1 MTNKNFSTKEFN
13 AIVKSAKVELNGTFK
28 SPFVVCNLLN
38 KAAKGDFSKVA
49 GVEGLTR
56 ENLSKV
62 AGVIKGMH
70 GGRYAFD
77 MSIFEKDYK
86 GRFCTTS
93 KAKEIG
99 TPDYYDING
108 FSALVYTD
116 NKGREII
123 EGVLYT
129 PISLT
134 INGVFN
140 AFAKAAKV
148 DISGKEKAQKEFL
161 KAAKKAAKIRENRI
175 KDLNNAFTKGV
186 LTEVE
191 YNEKMKALKAA

>member
-1 MTNKNFSTKEFN
+1 MTNKNLSAKEFTQ
-13 AIVKSAKVELNGTFK
+13 IVKGAKVELNGIFAN
-28 SPFVVCNLLN
+28 PFVVCNILN

-49 GVEGLTR
+49 NVEGVTK

-62 AGVIKGMH
+62 AGVLKSMH
-70 GGRYAFD
+70 NGRYAFD

-93 KAKEIG
+93 KTKEIG
-99 TPDYYDING
+99 TPDYYEVNG
-108 FSALVYTD
+108 FSVLVYAD

-123 EGVLYT
+123 DGVLYT
-129 PISLT
+129 PIACTVKS
-134 INGVFN
+134 VFN
-140 AFAKAAKV
+140 AFAKVAKV
-148 DISGKEKAQKEFL
+148 DISEKEKAQKEFL
-161 KAAKKAAKIRENRI
+161 KAAKKAEKTRENMI
-175 KDLNNAFTKGV
+175 KSINAAYTKGV

>member
-1 MTNKNFSTKEFN
+1 MKQTNFSTKEFN
-13 AIVKSAKVELNGTFK
+13 EIVKGAKVELNGTFK

-49 GVEGLTR
+49 GVEDITR

-62 AGVIKGMH
+62 AGVIKSIH
-70 GGRYAFD
+70 NGRYAFD
-77 MSIFEKDYK
+77 MCIFEKDYK

-93 KAKEIG
+93 KVKETG
-99 TPDYYDING
+99 MPDYYDING
-108 FSALVYTD
+108 ISALVYTD

-123 EGVLYT
+123 DGVLYT

-134 INGVFN
+134 INGIFG
-140 AFAKAAKV
+140 AFAKVAKV
-148 DISGKEKAQKEFL
+148 DISERERAQKEFL
-161 KAAKKAAKIRENRI
+161 KAAKKAEKIRENRI
-175 KDLNNAFTKGV
+175 KDLNNAFAKGV